1 MKQIKLSPRAF
12 GRGCD
17 GENWFSCADL
27 RGELIHP
34 QSAAGI
40 SAGAV
45 SLSHCP
51 APPHRPPAPP
61 FPILHMDALAAVRV
75 HGHNCAHADA
85 ALLGDS
91 FVCRRND
98 GTPGRRRL
106 AVSPIR
112 CRRNAGLNAPPVT
125 EGCDCFSFHFSG
137 VQVNSTVASCCFV
150 ALLLLHY

>member
-17 GENWFSCADL
+17 GKNWFSCADL

-45 SLSHCP
+45 SLSHCRSR
-51 APPHRPPAPP
+51 ACA
-61 FPILHMDALAAVRV
+61 
-75 HGHNCAHADA
+75 GHNCVRAEA
-85 ALLGDS
+85 ALLRDS

-98 GTPGRRRL
+98 RTPGRRRF

-112 CRRNAGLNAPPVT
+112 WRRNVGLNAPPVT
-125 EGCDCFSFHFSG
+125 EGCDCFSFYFSG
-137 VQVNSTVASCCFV
+137 VQVNSTVVSCCFV
-150 ALLLLHY
+150 ALLLFNY